1 MERLIMSTLV
11 NCNVKISELIYI
23 LKEETKLLK
32 KGRIDGLEDIVRQK
46 VERMAELEV
55 LTATLSSRENFMHI
69 APQMEKL
76 KNLADENG
84 VILKSVLNGLKAA
97 RKRLQ
102 ALQYQEAKVGAYNR
116 AGAGLF
122 LSEDQVFSEKRV

>member
-1 MERLIMSTLV
+1 MSTLV

-23 LKEETKLLK
+23 LKQETKLLS
-32 KGRIDGLEDIVRQK
+32 KGRVEGLETLVRQK
-46 VERMAELEV
+46 AERMAELEA
-55 LTATLSSRENFMHI
+55 LTATLDSRQNFIHI

-76 KNLADENG
+76 KRLAEENG
-84 VILKSVLNGLKAA
+84 IILKSVLNGLRSA
-97 RKRLQ
+97 RERLL

-116 AGAGLF
+116 EGAGLF